1 MHCSFFDVLSS
12 YIYIYIYI
20 YQAGRFICE
29 LHGVNSF
36 WLTGQISFIDIRCPS
51 FPYGFCKKNHW
62 GEDSDVVSWD
72 FSMNEAGGIAEGL
85 EAYLRHTMT
94 LAHRPKLIVK
104 DTFTAEKRRALLKS
118 YVDRGAISDP
128 MVLHSDPGV
137 RPFLERREDFRP
149 IGFQNWRKFGSPPG
163 APGQA
168 LHHPAVREHELVA
181 WMLSMHFLGAM
192 ELLAAA
198 TEDGTK
204 NNALQISC
212 PSATE
217 VESQQSTTNL
227 LPPPVTISATT
238 AKEWSSIFFGV
249 PYNDNLKS
257 SEGSADPQN
266 SQQWKMNPVHCKTLY
281 EPQYD
286 PAGAT
291 DSGNLTS
298 IVVSGSTGED
308 MDIMLPK
315 SHMFYNEAWVL
326 DLSEG
331 EKEAKRK
338 LDRFGGLGFHDSKKA
353 YRGLFNSGTLRFFLP
368 YYDSDTD
375 GKVKEGNPAVGDVA
389 RNWFQTVVV
398 CEINERRDPSA
409 CQTGSDITFKTGGI
423 NATEIIL
430 LDAPGTLYLGKKICT
445 YINIPEEARITSREA
460 MMLEDPTLPGGERS
474 KATNAIQQNKA
485 SPGLS
490 LELTV
495 HNHHIVARDD
505 ACSVS
510 HVVWEQR
517 TPAGT
522 RLPLQAPA
530 EPSTKQKGTLV
541 SQKV

>member
-1 MHCSFFDVLSS
+1 MVYTCF
-12 YIYIYIYI
+12 
-20 YQAGRFICE
+20 C
-29 LHGVNSF
+29 LHPNL
-36 WLTGQISFIDIRCPS
+36 WIDIRCPS

-94 LAHRPKLIVK
+94 LSRRPKLIMK
-104 DTFTAEKRRALLKS
+104 DTFAAEKRRALLKS
-118 YVDRGAISDP
+118 YVDLGAISDP

-137 RPFLERREDFRP
+137 RPFLELREDFRP
-149 IGFQNWRKFGSPPG
+149 IGFQEWRTFGSPPG

-168 LHHPAVREHELVA
+168 LHHPAVKEHELVA
-181 WMLSMHFLGAM
+181 WMLAMHFLSAL
-192 ELLAAA
+192 ELVAAAAAAA
-198 TEDGTK
+198 TAAENTAA
-204 NNALQISC
+204 NSVLQISC

-217 VESQQSTTNL
+217 VESQRSNTNL
-227 LPPPVTISATT
+227 LPPPVTINATT
-238 AKEWSSIFFGV
+238 AKEWSSVFFGV
-249 PYNDNLKS
+249 PYNGDLKS
-257 SEGSADPQN
+257 SGGSASTQN

-281 EPQYD
+281 EPQYG
-286 PAGAT
+286 PTEGK
-291 DSGNLTS
+291 DSGSLTS

-353 YRGLFNSGTLRFFLP
+353 YRGLFNSGALRFFLP
-368 YYDSDTD
+368 YYDSDEGGQAED
-375 GKVKEGNPAVGDVA
+375 GSPEVGDAA

-398 CEINERRDPSA
+398 CEVNERREPSA

-423 NATEIIL
+423 KATEVIL
-430 LDAPGTLYLGKKICT
+430 LDAPGTLYLGKKICS

-460 MMLEDPTLPGGERS
+460 MMLEDPTLPGGDRLE
-474 KATNAIQQNKA
+474 ATTSTQENKV

-517 TPAGT
+517 SPAGA
-522 RLPLQAPA
+522 RLPLQAPT
-530 EPSTKQKGTLV
+530 EPPTEQNGKPASKKRINV
-541 SQKV
+541 A